1 MTPLQSK
8 KLIAAIGSILT
19 LILVNVIGLDKEV
32 AASITGAVV
41 IIAGIYLGGQSAVDV
56 TKEIQKPK
64 SAKSS
69 EKKDS

>member
-41 IIAGIYLGGQSAVDV
+41 IIVGIYLGGQSAVDV

-64 SAKSS
+64 SS

>member
-64 SAKSS
+64 SS
-69 EKKDS
+69 EKKEA